1 MSAPTAGTPLKDVV
15 ELHRDGA
22 LFEVRLTDS
31 AGGNLVSNAAG
42 DRIVAALATLD
53 PEVKLVRISADG
65 RDFCLGRIS
74 PMPRPGAV
82 VTGHDLKVRVAEPAL
97 RVYDALRNCPVPVLS
112 VVRGA
117 AAGYGCGLVAAS
129 DLALAGESATFSVPE
144 LERNIPPTL
153 AMTAMGGRVA
163 YHAIA
168 QMVLS
173 REPIPAPQALAWGL
187 VGKVVADAD
196 LDAEAEAL
204 TRSILGYSAEAVRA
218 VKEYLRFAPGLPGP
232 AASSLAANLAG
243 AALSARFGAPPEPQP

>member
-1 MSAPTAGTPLKDVV
+1 MSAPTAPLKDVV
-15 ELHRDGA
+15 ELHQDGG
-22 LFEVRLTDS
+22 LFDMRLTDS

-53 PEVKLVRISADG
+53 PEVKLVRICADG
-65 RDFCLGRIS
+65 RDFCLGRVS
-74 PMPRPGAV
+74 PMPKPGVV

-112 VVRGA
+112 IVRGA

-129 DLALAGESATFSVPE
+129 DLALAGHGASFSIPE
-144 LERNIPPTL
+144 LERDIPPTL
-153 AMTAMGGRVA
+153 VMTAMGGRVP

-173 REPIPAPQALAWGL
+173 REPIPAAQALAWGL
-187 VGKVVADAD
+187 VGKVVADGD

-204 TRSILGYSAEAVRA
+204 SRSILGYSAEAVRA

-243 AALSARFGAPPEPQP
+243 AALSARFGAAPGPKP

>member
-1 MSAPTAGTPLKDVV
+1 
-15 ELHRDGA
+15 
-22 LFEVRLTDS
+22 
-31 AGGNLVSNAAG
+31 
-42 DRIVAALATLD
+42 
-53 PEVKLVRISADG
+53 
-65 RDFCLGRIS
+65 
-74 PMPRPGAV
+74 MPKPGAV

-129 DLALAGESATFSVPE
+129 DLALAGQGATFSIPE

-153 AMTAMGGRVA
+153 VMTAMGGRVP

-173 REPIPAPQALAWGL
+173 REPIPAAQALAWGL
-187 VGKVVADAD
+187 VGKVAADAD

-204 TRSILGYSAEAVRA
+204 TRSILGSSAEAVRA

-243 AALSARFGAPPEPQP
+243 AALSARFGVEPGPKP

>member
-1 MSAPTAGTPLKDVV
+1 MSAPPSTPLKDIV
-15 ELHRDGA
+15 ELRQDGA

-42 DRIVAALATLD
+42 DRIVAALNDLD
-53 PEVKLVRISADG
+53 PEVKLVRLSADG
-65 RDFCLGRIS
+65 RDFCLGRVS

-97 RVYDALRNCPVPVLS
+97 RVYDALRSCPVPVLS

-129 DLALAGESATFSVPE
+129 DLVLAGERATFSVPE

-153 AMTAMGGRVA
+153 VMTAMGGRVP
-163 YHAIA
+163 YHAVA

-173 REPIPAPQALAWGL
+173 REPISAAQALAWGL
-187 VGKVVADAD
+187 AGKVVADAD
-196 LDAEAEAL
+196 LDAEAQAL
-204 TRSILGYSAEAVRA
+204 TQSILGYSAEAVRA

-243 AALSARFGAPPEPQP
+243 AALSARFGGPKP

>member
-1 MSAPTAGTPLKDVV
+1 MSAPTPGTPLKEVV
-15 ELHRDGA
+15 ELHQDGA
-22 LFEVRLTDS
+22 LIEVRLTDS

-74 PMPRPGAV
+74 PMPKPGAV

-97 RVYDALRNCPVPVLS
+97 RVYDSLRNCPVPVLS
-112 VVRGA
+112 VVRGS

-129 DLALAGESATFSVPE
+129 DLALAGQGATFSIPE

-153 AMTAMGGRVA
+153 VMTAMGGRVP

-173 REPIPAPQALAWGL
+173 REPVSAAQALAWGL

-204 TRSILGYSAEAVRA
+204 TQSILGYSGEAVRA

-243 AALSARFGAPPEPQP
+243 AALSARFGGTPGPRP

>member
-1 MSAPTAGTPLKDVV
+1 MSGALLKDVV
-15 ELHRDGA
+15 ELQQDGA
-22 LFEVRLTDS
+22 LLEVRLTDS

-42 DRIVAALATLD
+42 DRIASALASLN

-65 RDFCLGRIS
+65 HDFCLGRIS

-97 RVYDALRNCPVPVLS
+97 RVYDALRNCPVPVLC

-129 DLALAGESATFSVPE
+129 DLAVAGASATFSVPE
-144 LERNIPPTL
+144 MERDIPPTL
-153 AMTAMGGRVA
+153 VMTAMGGRLP

-173 REPIPAPQALAWGL
+173 REAIPAAQALAWGL
-187 VGKVVADAD
+187 VGQVTADAE
-196 LDAEAEAL
+196 LDAEVRAL
-204 TRSILGYSAEAVRA
+204 TQSILRYSSASVRA

-243 AALSARFGAPPEPQP
+243 AALSARFGAPPEAKP

>member
-1 MSAPTAGTPLKDVV
+1 LKDVV
-15 ELHRDGA
+15 ELHRDSA

-42 DRIVAALATLD
+42 DRIVAALAALD
-53 PEVKLVRISADG
+53 PEVKLVRIGADG

-97 RVYDALRNCPVPVLS
+97 RVYDALRNCPVPVLC

-129 DLALAGESATFSVPE
+129 DLALAGDGATFSVPE
-144 LERNIPPTL
+144 LERDIPPTL
-153 AMTAMGGRVA
+153 AMTAMGGRVP

-173 REPIPAPQALAWGL
+173 REPVPAALALAWGL

-196 LDAEAEAL
+196 LAAEADAL
-204 TRSILGYSAEAVRA
+204 TRSILGCSAEAVRA

-232 AASSLAANLAG
+232 VASSLAANLAG
-243 AALSARFGAPPEPQP
+243 AALSARFGGPPGPKP

>member
-1 MSAPTAGTPLKDVV
+1 MSGALLKDVV
-15 ELHRDGA
+15 ELRQDGA
-22 LFEVRLTDS
+22 LLEVRLTDS

-42 DRIVAALATLD
+42 DRIASALASLN

-65 RDFCLGRIS
+65 HDFCLGRIS

-97 RVYDALRNCPVPVLS
+97 RVYDALRNCPVPVLC

-129 DLALAGESATFSVPE
+129 DLAVAGASATFSVPE
-144 LERNIPPTL
+144 MERDIPPTL
-153 AMTAMGGRVA
+153 VMTAMGGRLP

-173 REPIPAPQALAWGL
+173 REAIPAAQALAWGL
-187 VGKVVADAD
+187 VGQVTADAE
-196 LDAEAEAL
+196 LDAEVRAL
-204 TRSILGYSAEAVRA
+204 TQSILRYSSASVRA

-232 AASSLAANLAG
+232 AASSLSANLAG
-243 AALSARFGAPPEPQP
+243 AALSARFGAPPEAKP

>member
-1 MSAPTAGTPLKDVV
+1 MSAPALKDVV
-15 ELHRDGA
+15 ELGRDGA

-42 DRIVAALATLD
+42 DRIAAALAALD
-53 PEVKLVRISADG
+53 PEVKLVRLSADG
-65 RDFCLGRIS
+65 HDFCLGRIS

-97 RVYDALRNCPVPVLS
+97 RVYDALRDCPVPVLA

-129 DLALAGESATFSVPE
+129 DLVLAGQGATFSVPE
-144 LERNIPPTL
+144 LDRDIPPTL
-153 AMTAMGGRVA
+153 AMTAMGGRVPH
-163 YHAIA
+163 HAIA
-168 QMVLS
+168 QMVFS
-173 REPIPAPQALAWGL
+173 RAPIAADQALAWGL
-187 VGKVVADAD
+187 VGRVVADAD
-196 LDAEAEAL
+196 LDAEAQAL
-204 TRSILGYSAEAVRA
+204 TRSILDRSVQAVRA

-243 AALSARFGAPPEPQP
+243 AALSARFAQPAATKP

>member
-1 MSAPTAGTPLKDVV
+1 MSDAPLKDVV
-15 ELHRDGA
+15 ELQQDGA

-42 DRIVAALATLD
+42 DRIVAALASLD

-65 RDFCLGRIS
+65 HDFCLGRVS

-117 AAGYGCGLVAAS
+117 AAGYGCGLAAAS
-129 DLALAGESATFSVPE
+129 DLVVAGASATFFVPE
-144 LERNIPPTL
+144 MERDIPPTL
-153 AMTAMGGRVA
+153 VMTAMGGRVP

-173 REPIPAPQALAWGL
+173 REVVPAPLALAWGL
-187 VGKVVADAD
+187 VSRVTADAE
-196 LDAEAEAL
+196 LDAEVSAL
-204 TRSILGYSAEAVRA
+204 TQSILRYSSASVRA

-243 AALSARFGAPPEPQP
+243 AALSARFGAAPPP

>member
-1 MSAPTAGTPLKDVV
+1 MSSPTAETSPKDVL
-15 ELHRDGA
+15 ELRQEGA

-65 RDFCLGRIS
+65 RDFCLGRVS
-74 PMPRPGAV
+74 PMPKPGAV

-97 RVYDALRNCPVPVLS
+97 RVYDALRDCPVPVLS

-129 DLALAGESATFSVPE
+129 DLGLAGERATFSIPE

-153 AMTAMGGRVA
+153 VMTAMGGRVP
-163 YHAIA
+163 YHAVA

-173 REPIPAPQALAWGL
+173 REPISAAQALAWGL

-196 LDAEAEAL
+196 LDAEADVL
-204 TRSILGYSAEAVRA
+204 TKSILGYSAEAARA

-243 AALSARFGAPPEPQP
+243 AALSARFGGPKP

>member
-1 MSAPTAGTPLKDVV
+1 MSAPPSAPLKDVV
-15 ELHRDGA
+15 ELRRDGA
-22 LFEVRLTDS
+22 LLEVRLTDS

-42 DRIVAALATLD
+42 DRLAAALTSLD
-53 PEVKLVRISADG
+53 GEVKLVRIAADG
-65 RDFCLGRIS
+65 LNFCLGRVS
-74 PMPRPGAV
+74 PMPKPGAV

-129 DLALAGESATFSVPE
+129 DLVLAGEGATFSVPE
-144 LERNIPPTL
+144 LERDIPPTL
-153 AMTAMGGRVA
+153 AMTAMGGRVPF
-163 YHAIA
+163 HAVA

-173 REPIPAPQALAWGL
+173 RESVSAAQALAWGL
-187 VGKVVADAD
+187 VGKVAADAD
-196 LDAEAEAL
+196 LDAAAEAL
-204 TRSILGYSAEAVRA
+204 TRTILGCSTEAVRA

-243 AALSARFGAPPEPQP
+243 AVLSARFGKP

>member
-1 MSAPTAGTPLKDVV
+1 MSAPPSTSLKDVV
-15 ELHRDGA
+15 ELHQAGA

-42 DRIVAALATLD
+42 DRIVAALAALD

-65 RDFCLGRIS
+65 RDFCLGRVS
-74 PMPRPGAV
+74 PMPKPGAV

-117 AAGYGCGLVAAS
+117 AAGYGCGLAAAG
-129 DLALAGESATFSVPE
+129 DLVLAGDGATFSIPE

-153 AMTAMGGRVA
+153 VMTAMGGRLP

-173 REPIPAPQALAWGL
+173 REATSADQALAWGL
-187 VGKVVADAD
+187 VGKVVPDAD
-196 LDAEAEAL
+196 LDAEADRL
-204 TRSILGYSAEAVRA
+204 SQSIIGYSAEAVRA
-218 VKEYLRFAPGLPGP
+218 VKEYLRFAPGLPAP

-243 AALSARFGAPPEPQP
+243 AALSARFGGPKP

>member
-1 MSAPTAGTPLKDVV
+1 MSGALLKDVV
-15 ELHRDGA
+15 ELRQDGA
-22 LFEVRLTDS
+22 LLEVRLTDS

-42 DRIVAALATLD
+42 DRIASALSSLD

-65 RDFCLGRIS
+65 HDFCLGRIS

-97 RVYDALRNCPVPVLS
+97 RVYDALRNCPVPVLC

-129 DLALAGESATFSVPE
+129 DLAVAGASATFSVPE
-144 LERNIPPTL
+144 MERDIPPTL
-153 AMTAMGGRVA
+153 VMTAMGGRLP

-173 REPIPAPQALAWGL
+173 REAIPAAQALAWGL
-187 VGKVVADAD
+187 VGQVTADAE
-196 LDAEAEAL
+196 LDAEVRAL
-204 TRSILGYSAEAVRA
+204 TQSILRYSSASVRA

-243 AALSARFGAPPEPQP
+243 AALSARFGAPPEAKP

>member
-1 MSAPTAGTPLKDVV
+1 MSGPPLKDVV
-15 ELHRDGA
+15 ELRQDGV

-42 DRIVAALATLD
+42 DRIVAALAALD
-53 PEVKLVRISADG
+53 PGVKLVRLSAEG

-74 PMPRPGAV
+74 PMPKPGAV

-97 RVYDALRNCPVPVLS
+97 RVYDALRNCPVPVLC

-117 AAGYGCGLVAAS
+117 AAGYGCGLVAAG
-129 DLALAGESATFSVPE
+129 DLVLAGQGATFSVPE
-144 LERNIPPTL
+144 LDRDIPPTL
-153 AMTAMGGRVA
+153 AMTAMGGRVP
-163 YHAIA
+163 YHAVA
-168 QMVLS
+168 QMVFS
-173 REPIPAPQALAWGL
+173 REPVSADQALAWGL
-187 VGKVVADAD
+187 VGKVVGDAD

-204 TRSILGYSAEAVRA
+204 TRSILGCSAEAVRA

-243 AALSARFGAPPEPQP
+243 AALSARFGAAPEPKP

>member
-1 MSAPTAGTPLKDVV
+1 MSGPPPLKDVV
-15 ELHRDGA
+15 ELSRDGA
-22 LFEVRLTDS
+22 LVEVRLTDS

-42 DRIVAALATLD
+42 DRIAQALASLD
-53 PEVKLVRISADG
+53 PEVKLVRIRADG

-74 PMPRPGAV
+74 PMPKPGAV

-97 RVYDALRNCPVPVLS
+97 RVYDALKNCPVPVLS

-129 DLALAGESATFSVPE
+129 DIALAGDGATFSVPE

-153 AMTAMGGRVA
+153 AMTAMTGRVP

-173 REPIPAPQALAWGL
+173 REPISAAQALAWGV
-187 VGKVVADAD
+187 VGKVVADID

-204 TRSILGYSAEAVRA
+204 TRSILDRSAEAVRA

-243 AALSARFGAPPEPQP
+243 AALSARFGAQVSAAKP

>member
-1 MSAPTAGTPLKDVV
+1 MSAPAPSAKDVV
-15 ELHRDGA
+15 ELRQDGA

-31 AGGNLVSNAAG
+31 EGGNLVSNAEG
-42 DRIVAALATLD
+42 DRIAQTLADLD
-53 PEVKLVRISADG
+53 PQVKLVRITADG
-65 RDFCLGRIS
+65 RDFCLGRVS
-74 PMPRPGAV
+74 PMPKPGAA

-97 RVYDALRNCPVPVLS
+97 RVYDALRSCPVPVLS

-117 AAGYGCGLVAAS
+117 AAGYGLGLVAAS
-129 DLALAGESATFSVPE
+129 DLALAGDGASFLIPE

-153 AMTAMGGRVA
+153 VMTAMGGRVP

-173 REPIPAPQALAWGL
+173 REPIGPALALGWGL

-196 LDAEAEAL
+196 LEAEAEAL
-204 TRSILGYSAEAVRA
+204 TRQILGCSAEAVRA

-243 AALSARFGAPPEPQP
+243 AALSARFGAAPDAKA

>member
-1 MSAPTAGTPLKDVV
+1 
-15 ELHRDGA
+15 
-22 LFEVRLTDS
+22 
-31 AGGNLVSNAAG
+31 
-42 DRIVAALATLD
+42 VAALATLD
-53 PEVKLVRISADG
+53 PEVKLVRLSADG

-74 PMPRPGAV
+74 PMPKPGAV

-129 DLALAGESATFSVPE
+129 DLALAGEGATFSIPE

-153 AMTAMGGRVA
+153 VMTAMGGRVP

-173 REPIPAPQALAWGL
+173 REPIPAAQALAWGL
-187 VGKVVADAD
+187 VGKVVAEAD

-204 TRSILGYSAEAVRA
+204 TRSIVGYSAEAVRA

-232 AASSLAANLAG
+232 AASSLAANIAG
-243 AALSARFGAPPEPQP
+243 AALSARFGAAPMP

>member
-1 MSAPTAGTPLKDVV
+1 MSTPPSTPLKDVV
-15 ELHRDGA
+15 ELSRDGA

-42 DRIVAALATLD
+42 DRIAAALASLD

-65 RDFCLGRIS
+65 RDFCLGRVS
-74 PMPRPGAV
+74 PMPKPGAT

-97 RVYDALRNCPVPVLS
+97 RVYDALRDCPVPVLS

-129 DLALAGESATFSVPE
+129 DLALAGEGATFSVPE
-144 LERNIPPTL
+144 LERDIPPTL
-153 AMTAMGGRVA
+153 AMTAMGGRVP

-168 QMVLS
+168 QMVFS
-173 REPIPAPQALAWGL
+173 REPVSAVQALAWGL
-187 VGKVVADAD
+187 VGKVVAEAD
-196 LDAEAEAL
+196 LDREAGAL
-204 TRSILGYSAEAVRA
+204 TRSILGCSAEAVRA

-243 AALSARFGAPPEPQP
+243 AALSARFGGPQP

>member
-1 MSAPTAGTPLKDVV
+1 MSAPPVKDVV
-15 ELHRDGA
+15 ELRQDGA

-42 DRIVAALATLD
+42 DRIVAALAGLD
-53 PEVKLVRISADG
+53 PGVKLVRIAADG
-65 RDFCLGRIS
+65 RDFCLGRVS
-74 PMPRPGAV
+74 PMPRAGAV
-82 VTGHDLKVRVAEPAL
+82 VTGHELKVRVAEPAL

-112 VVRGA
+112 VVRGS

-129 DLALAGESATFSVPE
+129 DLALAGEGATFSVPE
-144 LERNIPPTL
+144 LDRDIPPTL
-153 AMTAMGGRVA
+153 AMTALGGRVP

-173 REPIPAPQALAWGL
+173 REPVSAGQALAWGL
-187 VGKVVADAD
+187 VGKVAADAE
-196 LDAEAEAL
+196 LDAVAVAL
-204 TRSILGYSAEAVRA
+204 TRSILGCSAEAVRA

-243 AALSARFGAPPEPQP
+243 AALSARFGTP

>member
-1 MSAPTAGTPLKDVV
+1 MSGALLKDVV
-15 ELHRDGA
+15 ELRQDGA
-22 LFEVRLTDS
+22 LLEVRLTDS

-42 DRIVAALATLD
+42 DRIASALASLN

-65 RDFCLGRIS
+65 HDFCLGRIS

-97 RVYDALRNCPVPVLS
+97 RVYDALRNCPVPVLC

-129 DLALAGESATFSVPE
+129 DLAVAGASATFSVPE
-144 LERNIPPTL
+144 MERDIPPTL
-153 AMTAMGGRVA
+153 VMTAMGGRLP

-173 REPIPAPQALAWGL
+173 REAIPAAQALAWGL
-187 VGKVVADAD
+187 VGQVTADAE
-196 LDAEAEAL
+196 LDAEVRAL
-204 TRSILGYSAEAVRA
+204 TQSILRYSSASVRA

-243 AALSARFGAPPEPQP
+243 AALSARFGAPPEAKP